1 MPQLPGNTTKVPKKR
16 AGKKQAAWGAW
27 VIIAG
32 LTAIV
37 IIFGLA
43 IARFNSANQ
52 VSTAVSAV
60 SGVIAAIVGAY
71 FGLRGSS
78 IAQAQMMEMMGT
90 EQKPK
95 DQPPPL
101 EDPNVQRSPGA

>member
-1 MPQLPGNTTKVPKKR
+1 MPQLPGNTPKAPKKPT
-16 AGKKQAAWGAW
+16 GKKQAAWGAW

-32 LTAIV
+32 LAAIV

-43 IARFNSANQ
+43 IARFDNATQ

-90 EQKPK
+90 PQKPK
-95 DQPPPL
+95 DPPAPLDDPSPKQPP
-101 EDPNVQRSPGA
+101 GA

>member
-1 MPQLPGNTTKVPKKR
+1 MPQLPGNTPKAPKKR
-16 AGKKQAAWGAW
+16 SGKKQAAWGAW

-78 IAQAQMMEMMGT
+78 IAQAQMMEMMDGQ
-90 EQKPK
+90 QKPK
-95 DQPPPL
+95 DQVPPL
-101 EDPNVQRSPGA
+101 DNPPVHQLPGA